1 MQPGMRTHHIVPF
14 LLLVHCAGG
23 APQQPGGGAG
33 AIQFHAATPALP
45 DLKHDTGW
53 LPAGSPIQVRLQ
65 LGAEGTLSVDAA
77 ADSAMQPIAGSGKLK
92 SEAMLKAQALMKID
106 LPGVKYEGPLKNAPS
121 IDIKLGG
128 ETIFDPFLVGGGEAT
143 VDLNLPAGDLATIPL
158 AGAVPV
164 PGVSGNLIVKLVKS
178 DVKAVWKGSCAARG
192 HYAGTLGVKGSL
204 TIEPRV
210 ELKAGA
216 LLNKTLAPFAIDVP
230 IPEVALPLQLA
241 TSPAQA
247 AEGDSC
253 DAPGGGS
260 SPGSSADGGSSGG
273 GGDGGGASPDAALSH
288 VPGTPGC
295 GELEACEVD
304 CYKNKNGQPY
314 CLDLCKRDVDGQ
326 SRALHD
332 TFKTCSA
339 DAMANYCKTECQQN
353 PFDVFCIQC
362 VALCRKTSGLW
373 LCYEGPCKSEAVA
386 CFNDT

>member
-1 MQPGMRTHHIVPF
+1 MRTRHIVPF
-14 LLLVHCAGG
+14 LFFVHCTGQ
-23 APQQPGGGAG
+23 APQQPGGGTG
-33 AIQFHAATPALP
+33 AIQFHASTPALP

-77 ADSAMQPIAGSGKLK
+77 AESDMKPIAGSGKLK
-92 SEAMLKAQALMKID
+92 SEAKLKAIALMKID

-121 IDIKLGG
+121 IDITLGG
-128 ETIFDPFLVGGGEAT
+128 EKIFDPFLIGGGEAS

-192 HYAGTLGVKGSL
+192 HYAGTLGIKGSL

-216 LLNKTLAPFAIDVP
+216 LLNKTLAPFAIDIP
-230 IPEVALPLQLA
+230 IPEVALPLALD
-241 TSPAQA
+241 TSPAEA
-247 AEGDSC
+247 AEGESC
-253 DAPGGGS
+253 DAEGGGGPTPGNGADGGTGGGGGNGGGGGS
-260 SPGSSADGGSSGG
+260 
-273 GGDGGGASPDAALSH
+273 PDAGLTN

-295 GELEACEVD
+295 GELEACELD
-304 CYKNKNGQPY
+304 CYKNQGGQPY
-314 CLDLCKRDVDGQ
+314 CLDMCRRDVDSQ

-332 TFKTCSA
+332 AFTMCRGAAYNSTCKSA
-339 DAMANYCKTECQQN
+339 CVIDAWSLEC
-353 PFDVFCIQC
+353 VQC

-373 LCYEGPCKSEAVA
+373 LCYEGSCANEAVA